1 MGILGRGR
9 HAGVY
14 VLHGVEGAFHCD
26 GMERVP
32 NSENG
37 RWLQLQGNGFSMAK
51 SFWSFIYV
59 VGLFLLEHA

>member
-1 MGILGRGR
+1 
-9 HAGVY
+9 

-59 VGLFLLEHA
+59 AGLFLLEHA